1 MTDLQ
6 IIGGGQMGQALA
18 GGLLSSGWADNKS
31 LAIIEVSSDQQTFLT
46 ARYPT
51 IQVLGE
57 PLPGVDTLVAVKPHF
72 VETVC
77 RSLDAPT
84 RVMSIAA
91 GITIRAIEACVPQGT
106 PVVRAMPNTPAL
118 IGKGA
123 AGFAGGT
130 SATDAELSWAKG
142 ILEAVGQAAEV
153 TEPQLDAVT
162 GLSGSGPAY
171 VFMIAEALV
180 DGAVAAGLPRD
191 TAKLLAH
198 QTLLGAAAMLVESD
212 TPASELRA
220 AVTTPAGTTA
230 AGLRELED
238 GGLRSAIIN
247 AVNAATERATE
258 LGLASNS

>member
-1 MTDLQ
+1 
-6 IIGGGQMGQALA
+6 MGQALA
-18 GGLLSSGWADNKS
+18 GGLLSSGWADGKS
-31 LAIIEVSSDQQTFLT
+31 LAIVEVNSDQQSVL
-46 ARYPT
+46 AAQYPT
-51 IQVLGE
+51 IQILGE
-57 PLPGVDTLVAVKPHF
+57 PQPGVDTLVAVKPHF
-72 VETVC
+72 VEPVC

-91 GITIRAIEACVPQGT
+91 GITIRAIEACIPDGT
-106 PVVRAMPNTPAL
+106 PVIRAMPNTPAL

-130 SATDAELSWAKG
+130 SATDADLTWAKG
-142 ILEAVGQAAEV
+142 ILEAVGKAAAV

-198 QTLLGAAAMLVESD
+198 QTLLGAATMLVESD

-238 GGLRSAIIN
+238 GGLRAAIIN
-247 AVNAATERATE
+247 AVNAASERATE
-258 LGLASNS
+258 LGHASNS

>member
-18 GGLLSSGWADNKS
+18 GGLIASGWADGKTI
-31 LAIIEVSSDQQTFLT
+31 AIVEVNAEQRQALGT
-46 ARYPT
+46 RYPAM
-51 IQVLGE
+51 QVVAE
-57 PLPGVDTLVAVKPHF
+57 PLAGTDTLVAVKPHF

-77 RSLDAPT
+77 RALDAPT
-84 RVMSIAA
+84 RLMSIAA
-91 GITIRAIEACVPQGT
+91 GITIRAMEACLPSGT

-118 IGKGA
+118 LRQGA

-130 SATDAELSWAKG
+130 HASDDDLGWAKG
-142 ILEAVGQAAEV
+142 ILEAVGQAAAV

-180 DGAVAAGLPRD
+180 DGAVTAGLPRD

-198 QTLLGAAAMLVESD
+198 QTLLGAATMLVDTD

-258 LGLASNS
+258 LGQASTS

>member
-18 GGLLSSGWADNKS
+18 GGLLSSGWADGKS
-31 LAIIEVSSDQQTFLT
+31 VAIVEVSSDQQRVL
-46 ARYPT
+46 AERYPT
-51 IQVLGE
+51 IQVMSE
-57 PLPGVDTLVAVKPHF
+57 PLSETDTLVAVKPHF
-72 VETVC
+72 VELVC
-77 RSLDAPT
+77 RSLKTPT

-91 GITIRAIEACVPQGT
+91 GITIGAIEACVPAGT

-130 SATDAELSWAKG
+130 SASDDDLRWAKG

-180 DGAVAAGLPRD
+180 DGAVTAGLPRE

-198 QTLLGAAAMLVESD
+198 QTLLGAATMLVESD

-230 AGLRELED
+230 AGLRELEI
-238 GGLRSAIIN
+238 GGLRAAIIN

-258 LGLASNS
+258 LGRASDS